1 MTSNYCLLT
10 KQILHARHWH
20 HDDFFFFVLKIYTLS
35 THFAK
40 KLMIIY
46 VLHVNINKAKQMNIP
61 MIYNNKIHGI
71 ENLY

>member
-20 HDDFFFFVLKIYTLS
+20 HDDFFFVLKIYTLS

-61 MIYNNKIHGI
+61 MIYINKIHGI